1 MSATRGAAIGAVLVA
16 LVALAWW
23 LPIGAWS
30 VMLAERLRGMG
41 ATGVVLFILIYVIA
55 EVALLPGAPFTLAAG
70 FAYGPVGGLLVASPA
85 SVLAAT
91 VAFVLGRTVLR
102 DWVRTKVSGYPMAR
116 ALDTA
121 LEKNTFKLIFLMRLS
136 PLIPFNILNYALGLS
151 DARIGRYVVASFVGM
166 LPGTW
171 LYAYL
176 GSLATT
182 AATLT
187 DETAGAEPQKLVL
200 TLVGFAATAIVV
212 ILVTRAAQR
221 ALKEELAG
229 TTS

>member
-1 MSATRGAAIGAVLVA
+1 
-16 LVALAWW
+16 
-23 LPIGAWS
+23 
-30 VMLAERLRGMG
+30 
-41 ATGVVLFILIYVIA
+41 
-55 EVALLPGAPFTLAAG
+55 
-70 FAYGPVGGLLVASPA
+70 
-85 SVLAAT
+85 
-91 VAFVLGRTVLR
+91 
-102 DWVRTKVSGYPMAR
+102 
-116 ALDTA
+116 
-121 LEKNTFKLIFLMRLS
+121 
-136 PLIPFNILNYALGLS
+136 
-151 DARIGRYVVASFVGM
+151 M

-187 DETAGAEPQKLVL
+187 DETAGADPQKLVL

-212 ILVTRAAQR
+212 ILMTRAAQR